1 MRIALFHNLP
11 SGGAKRAVFEFIKNL
26 TKNHEIDLYICD
38 SKAEDFLDIRPL
50 VKNTILVE
58 GGDTTG
64 SGGIGRFI
72 SMYKVRSASKKAAH
86 LINMGNYDLA
96 LVMQCKVSNSP
107 FVLRYLHIPSLYFC
121 HEPSAKI
128 MEPHYRGQAQDGQLA
143 SIKKLVLE
151 WGIAVDRVNATSAT
165 LICTS
170 SLYSRENL
178 YRNYG
183 VYPRLNYLG
192 VDTDFFR
199 PLNLI
204 RERTLLC
211 VGALN
216 SAKGQDFVIRS
227 VGTLSQRPPIK
238 FIYNFSYGLP
248 SYKANLENLAKK
260 LDVSISFECLVDDE
274 SLVKAYNQATLT
286 VFPSL
291 LEPLGLVPLESM
303 SCGTPVV
310 GVAEA
315 GVRETVIHNKTGL
328 LTERDPHEFGQAIEQ
343 LMNEES
349 KWASMSAEGRQRVLK
364 CWTWGEATQQL
375 EKNMQKTI
383 TRYAERGL
391 QK

>member
-1 MRIALFHNLP
+1 MRIAFFHNLP
-11 SGGAKRAVFEFIKNL
+11 SGGAKRAVFEFIKEL
-26 TKNHEIDLYICD
+26 TKSHEIDLYIYD
-38 SKAEDFLDIRPL
+38 KKAEDFLDIQPL
-50 VKNTILVE
+50 VKNTILVD
-58 GGDTTG
+58 GGETTG
-64 SGGIGRFI
+64 SGGIGRLI
-72 SMYKVRSASKKAAH
+72 SMYRVRSASKKTAQ
-86 LINMGNYDLA
+86 LINNGNYDLA

-107 FVLRYLHIPSLYFC
+107 FVLRYLRIPSLYFC

-128 MEPHYRGQAQDGQLA
+128 MEPHYRGLAQDGRLA
-143 SIKKLVLE
+143 SLKKLVLQ
-151 WGIAVDRVNATSAT
+151 WGIAADRANAVSAT

-192 VDTDFFR
+192 VDAQFFR
-199 PLNLI
+199 PLDLA

-227 VGTLSQRPPIK
+227 VGTLSNRPPIK
-238 FIYNFSYGLP
+238 FIYNFSYGLQ
-248 SYKANLENLAKK
+248 SYKAHLVHLAEK
-260 LDVSISFECLVDDE
+260 LDVSVSFECLVDDE
-274 SLVKAYNQATLT
+274 SLVKAYNQAILT

-310 GVAEA
+310 GIAEA
-315 GVRETVIHNKTGL
+315 GIRETVIHNKTGL
-328 LTERDPHEFGQAIEQ
+328 LTERDPHEFGQAIER
-343 LMNEES
+343 LMNG
-349 KWASMSAEGRQRVLK
+349 KAMWTNMSVEGRQRVLE
-364 CWTWGEATQQL
+364 CWTWEQASQQL

-383 TRYAERGL
+383 ERYAEMGL
-391 QK
+391 K

>member
-11 SGGAKRAVFEFIKNL
+11 SGGAKRAVFEFIKHL
-26 TKNHEIDLYICD
+26 SKVHEIDLYIYD
-38 SKAEDFLDIRPL
+38 IKAEDFLDIRPL
-50 VKNTILVE
+50 VKNTILI
-58 GGDTTG
+58 D
-64 SGGIGRFI
+64 SGEVSGRTRVGRII
-72 SMYKVRSASKKAAH
+72 SINSVRTASKKTAR
-86 LINMGNYDLA
+86 LINDGKYDVA
-96 LVMQCKVSNSP
+96 LVMQCKVTNSP
-107 FVLRYLHIPSLYFC
+107 YVLRYLDIPSLYFC

-128 MEPHYRGQAQDGQLA
+128 MEPHYRGRAQDGRLA
-143 SIKKLVLE
+143 SLKKIFLR
-151 WGIAVDRVNATSAT
+151 WGIEIDRANAISAT
-165 LICTS
+165 QICTS

-183 VYPRLNYLG
+183 IYPRLNYLG
-192 VDTDFFR
+192 VDALFFR
-199 PLNLI
+199 PLDMQ
-204 RERTLLC
+204 REPTVLC

-227 VGTLSQRPPIK
+227 VGTTNRRPSIK
-238 FIYNFSYGLP
+238 FIYNFEYGLP
-248 SYKANLENLAKK
+248 GYKEKLVQLAEK

-274 SLVKAYNQATLT
+274 SLVKAYNQASLT

-310 GVAEA
+310 GIAEA
-315 GVRETVIHNKTGL
+315 GIRETVIHNKTGL

-343 LMNEES
+343 LMNDKEMRKNMSDKGRQWVEES
-349 KWASMSAEGRQRVLK
+349 WSWEQAS
-364 CWTWGEATQQL
+364 QQL

-383 TRYAERGL
+383 EKYAERGL